1 MMREWLDKE
10 VEDICTELGI
20 TATNCSVMLS
30 PVRACG
36 CAITWTAT
44 GLRAAM
50 KVGLDCKEVSRLIS
64 EGLDQAMPAPEHAR
78 LRYHFVICQTCR
90 TVDEQMK
97 FLRRAVKEMDKEPPP
112 DA

>member
-1 MMREWLDKE
+1 
-10 VEDICTELGI
+10 
-20 TATNCSVMLS
+20 
-30 PVRACG
+30 
-36 CAITWTAT
+36 
-44 GLRAAM
+44 M

-64 EGLDQAMPAPEHAR
+64 EGLDQSMPAPERAR

-97 FLRRAVKEMDKEPPP
+97 FLRRAVKEMDKEPRP

>member
-1 MMREWLDKE
+1 
-10 VEDICTELGI
+10 
-20 TATNCSVMLS
+20 
-30 PVRACG
+30 
-36 CAITWTAT
+36 
-44 GLRAAM
+44 M
-50 KVGLDCKEVSRLIS
+50 KVGLDCKEASRLIS
-64 EGLDQAMPAPEHAR
+64 EGLDQTMPAPERAR

>member
-1 MMREWLDKE
+1 
-10 VEDICTELGI
+10 
-20 TATNCSVMLS
+20 
-30 PVRACG
+30 
-36 CAITWTAT
+36 
-44 GLRAAM
+44 M

-64 EGLDQAMPAPEHAR
+64 EGLDQAMPAPERAR

-112 DA
+112 GA

>member
-1 MMREWLDKE
+1 
-10 VEDICTELGI
+10 
-20 TATNCSVMLS
+20 
-30 PVRACG
+30 
-36 CAITWTAT
+36 
-44 GLRAAM
+44 M

-64 EGLDQAMPAPEHAR
+64 EGLDQAMPAPERAR

>member
-1 MMREWLDKE
+1 
-10 VEDICTELGI
+10 
-20 TATNCSVMLS
+20 
-30 PVRACG
+30 
-36 CAITWTAT
+36 
-44 GLRAAM
+44 M

-64 EGLDQAMPAPEHAR
+64 EGLDQDMPAPERAR

-112 DA
+112 GA